1 MTTQNRLI
9 PTLLATVAILALA
22 PTMATAS
29 MFKKPAP
36 AAEAPAPAPAE
47 PPKAA
52 EQPKPDTPAPA
63 VAVEAPPAPAV
74 AAPSAEVQA
83 QPVQQAEPEAKPKAA
98 AKPATKAPAPAKKA
112 VAAPQPRSWSGYAIA
127 PDTASV
133 QFADG
138 VRLQLAG
145 IAGSG
150 DATAVQAMTAYVF
163 QRGGLICREVK
174 AQTSTV
180 TCRTINGGHNLAAAA
195 VHNGVATT
203 LDAKYLR

>member
-1 MTTQNRLI
+1 MTPQNRLI

-22 PTMATAS
+22 PSMATAS
-29 MFKKPAP
+29 MFKRPAP
-36 AAEAPAPAPAE
+36 AAETPAPAPAE

-63 VAVEAPPAPAV
+63 VAVEAPSAPAV
-74 AAPSAEVQA
+74 AAPSAEGQA

-98 AKPATKAPAPAKKA
+98 AKPATKAPAKKA
-112 VAAPQPRSWSGYAIA
+112 VATVQPRSWSGYAIA

-145 IAGSG
+145 IAATG
-150 DATAVQAMTAYVF
+150 DAKAVQAMTAYVF

-174 AQTSTV
+174 AQSSTV

-195 VHNGVATT
+195 VHNNVASV